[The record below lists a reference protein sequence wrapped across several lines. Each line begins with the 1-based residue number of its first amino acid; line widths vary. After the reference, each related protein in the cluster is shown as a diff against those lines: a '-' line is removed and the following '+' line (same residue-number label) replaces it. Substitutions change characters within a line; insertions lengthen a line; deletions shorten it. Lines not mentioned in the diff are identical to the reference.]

1 MKAKAERVRTEF
13 MNDLSV
19 HICNELVRLGI
30 NKDEAENHAVKAA
43 ESFVQQWQGQLLYVP
58 KNTRLTNAK
67 KRQKIRDEFTGNNHR
82 ELASKHGVN
91 VRTVYKILR
100 GKS

>member
-13 MNDLSV
+13 MTDLSV

-30 NKDEAENHAVKAA
+30 DQDEAENHAVKAA
-43 ESFVQQWQGQLLYVP
+43 ESFIEQWQGQLLYVP
-58 KNTRLTNAK
+58 KNTRLANAQ
-67 KRQKIRDEFTGNNHR
+67 KRQKIRDEFTGNNHK
-82 ELASKHGVN
+82 ELASKHCVN

-100 GKS
+100 S